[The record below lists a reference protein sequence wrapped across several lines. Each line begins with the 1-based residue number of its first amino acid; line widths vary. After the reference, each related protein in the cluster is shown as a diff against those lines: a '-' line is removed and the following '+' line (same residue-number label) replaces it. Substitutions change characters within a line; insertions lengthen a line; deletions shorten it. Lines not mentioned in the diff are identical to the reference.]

1 VVAVSGI
8 TIEAKMTK
16 ILMTLVAGVL
26 LSGCATLDGV
36 DLSNRL
42 ACSVAKD
49 ELYVVSKYGPVG
61 IANKIDDKD
70 RQVVC
75 K

>member
-1 VVAVSGI
+1 
-8 TIEAKMTK
+8 MTK

>member
-1 VVAVSGI
+1 MGPF
-8 TIEAKMTK
+8 IERNKMKYFLLLTG
-16 ILMTLVAGVL
+16 LML
-26 LSGCATLDGV
+26 LSGCSLTKELE
-36 DLSNRL
+36 NRL

-61 IANKIDDKD
+61 IASIISDKD
-70 RQVVC
+70 REVVC

>member
-1 VVAVSGI
+1 MKRFLLLTAS
-8 TIEAKMTK
+8 
-16 ILMTLVAGVL
+16 LLL
-26 LSGCATLDGV
+26 LSGCALTGEFE
-36 DLSNRL
+36 NRL

-61 IANKIDDKD
+61 IASQISDKD
-70 RQVVC
+70 RAVVC